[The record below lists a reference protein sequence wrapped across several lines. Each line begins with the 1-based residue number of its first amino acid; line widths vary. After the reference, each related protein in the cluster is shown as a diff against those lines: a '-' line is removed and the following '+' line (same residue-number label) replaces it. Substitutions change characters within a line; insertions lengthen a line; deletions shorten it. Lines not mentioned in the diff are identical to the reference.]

1 MLRFFKR
8 KNTDTQTDEELLAA
22 YLADKDARYLGKLFD
37 RYIPMVYGVCLKI
50 LKDAN
55 AAEDAVMGIYEH
67 LTKKVD
73 SEHEIEQFRPWLYVV
88 ARNYCLMEWRKKQRN
103 KEDLWSPEDMHRL
116 DGTEDAFDLEIDV
129 ANKSALQKCLDAL
142 PDLQLKCVELFY
154 LEDKSYKEITELL
167 GSELGATRSYIQNG
181 KRNLKLC
188 LEAGK

>member
-8 KNTDTQTDEELLAA
+8 KNTDVQTDEELLAA
-22 YLADKDARYLGKLFD
+22 YLANKDARYLGKLFD

-73 SEHEIEQFRPWLYVV
+73 AAQEIEQFRPWLYVV

-116 DGTEDAFDLEIDV
+116 DGSEEAFDFEIAG
-129 ANKSALQKCLDAL
+129 ANKSALNRCLEAL
-142 PDLQLKCVELFY
+142 PALQLKCVQLFY
-154 LEDKSYKEITELL
+154 LEDKSYKEIAEML
-167 GSELGATRSYIQNG
+167 SNELGTVRSYIQNG

-188 LEAGK
+188 LERNE